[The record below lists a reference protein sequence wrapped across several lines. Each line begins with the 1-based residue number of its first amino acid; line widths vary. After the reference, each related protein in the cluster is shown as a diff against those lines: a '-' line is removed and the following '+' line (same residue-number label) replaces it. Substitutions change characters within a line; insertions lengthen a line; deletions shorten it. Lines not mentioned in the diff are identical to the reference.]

1 MSITRWESESNIV
14 PNEGYF
20 TTLKERNSKLCNIDL
35 PIVRQDFKTYSYS
48 KLIEMQHSVV
58 FNGFEYGWKA

>member
-35 PIVRQDFKTYSYS
+35 PIVRKDFKTYSYS
-48 KLIEMQHSVV
+48 KLIEM
-58 FNGFEYGWKA
+58 